1 MRVYLSLSN
10 THKAFWE
17 TSFRNPHPEQELRLL
32 TNVTWCLNADLRRL
46 RGDLFLV
53 IISIEEHE
61 EPCEI
66 KAVDQTSQIT
76 HQLIHKRA
84 WIGEKE
90 SSWGAKTRL
99 YEGFQEEMNRFGQQ
113 KGKLNGQIKEEK
125 TIGTSKG
132 LAVLHK

>member
-1 MRVYLSLSN
+1 M
-10 THKAFWE
+10 
-17 TSFRNPHPEQELRLL
+17 
-32 TNVTWCLNADLRRL
+32 
-46 RGDLFLV
+46 

-76 HQLIHKRA
+76 HQLIHNRA
-84 WIGEKE
+84 WIGGKE

-99 YEGFQEEMNRFGQQ
+99 YEGFGEEMNRLGQQ

-125 TIGTSKG
+125 ITGPSKG
-132 LAVLHK
+132 LPVLLK